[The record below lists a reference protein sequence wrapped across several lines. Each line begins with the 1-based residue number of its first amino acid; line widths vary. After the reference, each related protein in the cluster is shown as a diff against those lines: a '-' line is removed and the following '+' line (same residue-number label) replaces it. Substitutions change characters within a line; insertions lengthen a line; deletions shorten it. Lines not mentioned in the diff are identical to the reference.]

1 MDGSDASPDNF
12 PLPTLGPKL
21 KDLANDVYNG
31 RGFCVIRGLDLT
43 KYSVEDSTMIWLGIQ
58 GYIARQ
64 QARQDK
70 KGNML
75 GMFRPSVD
83 TGSNITGLG
92 C

>member
-21 KDLANDVYNG
+21 KGLANDVYNG

-75 GMFRPSVD
+75 GMFRSSVG
-83 TGSNITGLG
+83 TVSNLIRLG

>member
-1 MDGSDASPDNF
+1 MLTTRVAEELDGNDVSPDNF

-21 KDLANDVYNG
+21 KGLAQDVYNG
-31 RGFCVIRGLDLT
+31 RGFCVIRGLDVT
-43 KYSVEDSTMIWLGIQ
+43 KYSVEDSTMIWLGMQ

-75 GMFRPSVD
+75 GMLFLP
-83 TGSNITGLG
+83 
-92 C
+92 

>member
-1 MDGSDASPDNF
+1 M
-12 PLPTLGPKL
+12 
-21 KDLANDVYNG
+21 
-31 RGFCVIRGLDLT
+31 IRGLDLT

-75 GMFRPSVD
+75 GKFCLTRERGFQSH
-83 TGSNITGLG
+83 
-92 C
+92 

>member
-1 MDGSDASPDNF
+1 M
-12 PLPTLGPKL
+12 
-21 KDLANDVYNG
+21 ANDVYNG
-31 RGFCVIRGLDLT
+31 RGFSVIRGLDLT

-75 GMFRPSVD
+75 GKFCLTRERGFQSH
-83 TGSNITGLG
+83 
-92 C
+92 